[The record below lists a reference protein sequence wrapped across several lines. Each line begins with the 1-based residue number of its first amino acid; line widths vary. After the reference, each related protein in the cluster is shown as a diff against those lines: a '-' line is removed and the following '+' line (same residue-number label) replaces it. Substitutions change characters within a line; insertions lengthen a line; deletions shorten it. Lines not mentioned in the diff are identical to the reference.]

1 MKKGYLAV
9 GAAVALL
16 AALPASAAGLATNVG
31 AAANSTTK
39 AVGTT
44 LNAGASASTSTSAGV
59 GAMSGSA
66 TGSVSLSSHSSFKQ
80 LTASISS
87 GGGTTI
93 DVTTLPAKTKV
104 RIVEISHL
112 KGYRASAASSLSTNA
127 NVTALDT
134 SIAANASLTGI
145 LKAHGFTPNQVV
157 AASKIGSTLD
167 LFVNSKAKG

>member
-1 MKKGYLAV
+1 MKKGYFAV
-9 GAAVALL
+9 GAALVLL
-16 AALPASAAGLATNVG
+16 AALPASAASLTTNVG
-31 AAANSTTK
+31 AAANGTTK
-39 AVGTT
+39 AVGTA
-44 LNAGASASTSTSAGV
+44 LSAGASGSSSTSASAGS
-59 GAMSGSA
+59 MSGSA
-66 TGSVSLSSHSSFKQ
+66 ATSLSLSSHSSFKQ
-80 LTASISS
+80 LAASVSS

-93 DVTTLPAKTKV
+93 DLTTLPAKTRV

-112 KGYRASAASSLSTNA
+112 KGYRASAASSLSSNV

-157 AASKIGSTLD
+157 AASKVGSTLD

>member
-9 GAAVALL
+9 GATLALL
-16 AALPASAAGLATNVG
+16 AAFPASAASLTTSVG

-44 LNAGASASTSTSAGV
+44 LNAGASTSTSAGV
-59 GAMSGSA
+59 GATSGSA
-66 TGSVSLSSHSSFKQ
+66 AESVSLSSHSSFKQ

-93 DVTTLPAKTKV
+93 DLTTLPAKTKV
-104 RIVEISHL
+104 RIIEISHL
-112 KGYRASAASSLSTNA
+112 RGYRASAASSLSTNA

-145 LKAHGFTPNQVV
+145 LKTHGFTPNQVV
-157 AASKIGSTLD
+157 AASKVGSTLD

>member
-1 MKKGYLAV
+1 MKMGYLAV
-9 GAAVALL
+9 GAVLVLL
-16 AALPASAAGLATNVG
+16 APLPASAASLTTNVG

-44 LNAGASASTSTSAGV
+44 LNAGASASTSSSAGV

-66 TGSVSLSSHSSFKQ
+66 AASASLSSHSSFKQ

-87 GGGTTI
+87 GGGTSI
-93 DVTTLPAKTKV
+93 DIAALPAKTKV

-112 KGYRASAASSLSTNA
+112 KGYRAAAASSLSTNA
-127 NVTALDT
+127 NVGALDA